1 MGKSPFKTKPPVV
14 ITGNTTVME
23 LIEAGVIKVGMLA
36 TWNKRL
42 ARGIEKRQ
50 DSLSQSRCD
59 FAVAYYIGMTYK
71 PGFDNRFRK
80 KPIEKAL
87 LASGI
92 SRSMMDKS
100 IKRLVED
107 GHLVNN
113 ADQVNN
119 QCHTRHWIPEVK

>member
-1 MGKSPFKTKPPVV
+1 MGKSSIKTQAPVV

-23 LIEAGVIKVGMLA
+23 LIEAGVIKAGMLD

-42 ARGIEKRQ
+42 ARGAEKKQ
-50 DSLSQSRCD
+50 DSLSQSRCN

-71 PGFDNRFRK
+71 PGYDNRFRK

-87 LASGI
+87 LRFGI

-100 IKRLVED
+100 IKHLVEE
-107 GHLVNN
+107 GLLVNN
-113 ADQVNN
+113 ADSVNN
-119 QCHTRHWIPEVK
+119 QCHTRHWIPETK

>member
-1 MGKSPFKTKPPVV
+1 MGKSPLTTKSPVV

-23 LIEAGVIKVGMLA
+23 LIEAGVIKAGMLD

-42 ARGIEKRQ
+42 ARGAEKRQ
-50 DSLSQSRCD
+50 DSLSQSRCN

-87 LASGI
+87 LSSGI

-100 IKRLVED
+100 IKHLVDE
-107 GHLVNN
+107 GLLVNN

-119 QCHTRHWIPEVK
+119 QCHTRHWIPEAE

>member
-1 MGKSPFKTKPPVV
+1 MDK
-14 ITGNTTVME
+14 ITRQTTIQQ
-23 LIEAGVIKVGMLA
+23 LIELGIIKSSQID

-42 ARGIEKRQ
+42 TRGAEKRA

-59 FAVAYYIGMTYK
+59 QAIAFYIGMTFK

-80 KPIEKAL
+80 KPIEKAVL
-87 LASGI
+87 QYGI

-100 IKRLVED
+100 IKRLVEE

-113 ADQVNN
+113 ADSVNN
-119 QCHTRHWIPEVK
+119 QCHTRHWIPESK

>member
-1 MGKSPFKTKPPVV
+1 MGKSPLTTKPPVV
-14 ITGNTTVME
+14 ITGNTTVLE
-23 LIEAGVIKVGMLA
+23 LVAPGLIKITQLQA
-36 TWNKRL
+36 WNKRL
-42 ARGIEKRQ
+42 ERKTEKRQ

-59 FAVAYYIGMTYK
+59 QAIAFYIGMTYK

-80 KPIEKAL
+80 KPIEKAVL
-87 LASGI
+87 QYGI

-119 QCHTRHWIPEVK
+119 QCHTRHWIPEAE

>member
-1 MGKSPFKTKPPVV
+1 MGYINQKT
-14 ITGNTTVME
+14 TLAQ
-23 LIEAGVIKVGMLA
+23 LIELGIIKSSQID

-42 ARGIEKRQ
+42 ARGAEKRA
-50 DSLSQSRCD
+50 DSLSQARCHQ
-59 FAVAYYIGMTYK
+59 AVAFYLGMTYK

-87 LASGI
+87 LSSGI

-100 IKRLVED
+100 IKHLVDE

-113 ADQVNN
+113 SEDVAN
-119 QCHTRHWIPEVK
+119 QCHTRHWIPEAE

>member
-1 MGKSPFKTKPPVV
+1 MTITNKT
-14 ITGNTTVME
+14 TLAE
-23 LIEAGVIKVGMLA
+23 LIALGIIKSAQLD
-36 TWNKRL
+36 TWNRRL
-42 ARGIEKRQ
+42 ERGAEKKA
-50 DSLSQSRCD
+50 DSLSQERCHQ
-59 FAVAYYIGMTYK
+59 AVAFYIGMTYK

-87 LASGI
+87 LSSGI

-100 IKRLVED
+100 IKHLVET

-119 QCHTRHWIPEVK
+119 QCHTRHWIPEAE

>member
-1 MGKSPFKTKPPVV
+1 MGKSPLTTKPPVV

-23 LIEAGVIKVGMLA
+23 LIEAGVIKAGMLA

-59 FAVAYYIGMTYK
+59 QAIAFYLGMTYK

-80 KPIEKAL
+80 KPIEKAVL
-87 LASGI
+87 QYGI

-100 IKRLVED
+100 IKRLVEE
-107 GHLVNN
+107 GLLVNN
-113 ADQVNN
+113 ADSVNN
-119 QCHTRHWIPEVK
+119 QCHTRHWIPEAE

>member
-1 MGKSPFKTKPPVV
+1 MGN
-14 ITGNTTVME
+14 INQETTLKE
-23 LIEAGVIKVGMLA
+23 LIELGIIKSSQIE

-42 ARGIEKRQ
+42 NRKSEKRA
-50 DSLSQSRCD
+50 DSLSQSRCN

-71 PGFDNRFRK
+71 PGYENRFRK

-87 LASGI
+87 LSSGI

-100 IKRLVED
+100 IKHLVEE
-107 GHLVNN
+107 GLLVNN

-119 QCHTRHWIPEVK
+119 QCHTRHWIPESK

>member
-1 MGKSPFKTKPPVV
+1 MDK
-14 ITGNTTVME
+14 ITQNTSLKE
-23 LIEAGVIKVGMLA
+23 LIALGIIKSSQID

-42 ARGIEKRQ
+42 ARGAEKRA

-59 FAVAYYIGMTYK
+59 QAIAFYLGMTYK

-80 KPIEKAL
+80 KPIEKAVL
-87 LASGI
+87 QYGI

-100 IKRLVED
+100 IKRLVEE

-113 ADQVNN
+113 ADSVNN
-119 QCHTRHWIPEVK
+119 QCHTRHWIPESE

>member
-1 MGKSPFKTKPPVV
+1 MGKSLLTTKTPVV

-23 LIEAGVIKVGMLA
+23 LIEAGVIKARMLD

-42 ARGIEKRQ
+42 ARGIEKKQ

-59 FAVAYYIGMTYK
+59 QAIAFYLGMTYK
-71 PGFDNRFRK
+71 PGYENRFRK
-80 KPIEKAL
+80 KPIEKAVL
-87 LASGI
+87 QYGI

-100 IKRLVED
+100 IKRLVEE

-119 QCHTRHWIPEVK
+119 QCHTRHWIPEAE

>member
-1 MGKSPFKTKPPVV
+1 MGKSPLTTKPPVV

-23 LIEAGVIKVGMLA
+23 LIEAGVIKAGMLA

-59 FAVAYYIGMTYK
+59 QAIAFYLGMTYK
-71 PGFDNRFRK
+71 PGYDNRFRK
-80 KPIEKAL
+80 KPIEKAVL
-87 LASGI
+87 QYGI

-100 IKRLVED
+100 IKRLVEE

-119 QCHTRHWIPEVK
+119 QCHTRHWIPEAE